1 MNMKLYEWSRSGYK
15 ELVLIYSKGSESSIL
30 GLRYNQNR
38 VLLRLRNPFCDSG
51 ATRELLVEVTAKK
64 GNSCEGFYFWAVK
77 VITGRLDDTP
87 NHNGFNGESEL
98 KQTFKNSF
106 SLLQMKPLTNMFG
119 DFLCFDDY
127 VYMMHEMNFRT
138 HIKIVTDIL
147 HNFETVCD
155 NKYWSELCGKES
167 CFYEV
172 IRKVGNR
179 SSEEKVNWEFS
190 HWCSVSGE
198 TRIQYSV
205 IIECDKTRGLKAK
218 LKGPFKCL
226 NLEKKV
232 ESEPALTLQKMK
244 KEPEE
249 ADERKF
255 VESKIEGKEY
265 ILLAGGSDQRATVVN
280 NIVNSGSFTGD
291 GNGSKYENCQI
302 EMKSDFK
309 SSSPKLALD

>member
-87 NHNGFNGESEL
+87 NHNGFN
-98 KQTFKNSF
+98 
-106 SLLQMKPLTNMFG
+106 
-119 DFLCFDDY
+119 
-127 VYMMHEMNFRT
+127 
-138 HIKIVTDIL
+138 
-147 HNFETVCD
+147 VCD

>member
-77 VITGRLDDTP
+77 VI
-87 NHNGFNGESEL
+87 
-98 KQTFKNSF
+98 
-106 SLLQMKPLTNMFG
+106 
-119 DFLCFDDY
+119 
-127 VYMMHEMNFRT
+127 
-138 HIKIVTDIL
+138 
-147 HNFETVCD
+147 TVCD